1 MTAKSSNQSQKIEES
16 KVAPR
21 VATKCKFPHEILSVC
36 LALAKAKNVKETLVV
51 SAEPDKSPLPKKP
64 TSAYIY
70 FNLENYENSRK
81 IDPNCSLLVCS
92 KDAGARWATMTPQ
105 DKLKYQKLADD
116 DKIRYDR

>member
-21 VATKCKFPHEILSVC
+21 VATKS
-36 LALAKAKNVKETLVV
+36 LAKAKNVKETLVV